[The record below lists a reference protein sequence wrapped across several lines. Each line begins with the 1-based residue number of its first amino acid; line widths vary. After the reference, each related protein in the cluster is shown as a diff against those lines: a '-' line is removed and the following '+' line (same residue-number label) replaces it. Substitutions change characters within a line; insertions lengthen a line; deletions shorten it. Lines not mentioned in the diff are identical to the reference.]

1 MAFVLI
7 ESGFKSGEMIT
18 IDKDRTVFGRH
29 TTCDC
34 VLSHPTVSREHFYIE
49 RNAGKLFLVD
59 LGSNNGTFANES
71 KISWVELKDGDKI
84 QAGPFTL
91 IFKSSSDEEAEGVG
105 VVLPAPDD
113 PRQETDGC
121 RIYPRQYY
129 EGIEHFNARRYY
141 EAHEVWEEV
150 WLRSLDE
157 TKLFYQMLIQAAVG
171 LHHYENGNARGAR
184 GMYRNVLEKAERLPA
199 FYMSVD
205 VTDFICKFKEFFSD
219 MIERNSDGPQQD
231 RARPAIRLLEGQ
243 D

>member
-7 ESGFKSGEMIT
+7 ETGFKTGEMIQ

-29 TTCDC
+29 TSCDC

-59 LGSNNGTFANES
+59 LGSNNGTFANECR
-71 KISWVELKDGDKI
+71 ISWIELKDGDKI
-84 QAGPFTL
+84 QAGPFIM
-91 IFKSSSDEEAEGVG
+91 IFKSPSDETAEETGVD
-105 VVLPAPDD
+105 LPAPDAKPD
-113 PRQETDGC
+113 MDGD

-141 EAHEVWEEV
+141 EAHEIWEEI
-150 WLRSLDE
+150 WLRSLAE
-157 TKLFYQMLIQAAVG
+157 TKVFYQMLIQAAVG
-171 LHHYENGNARGAR
+171 LHHYENGNIRGAR
-184 GMYRNVLEKAERLPA
+184 GMCRNVLEKAERLPA

-205 VTDFICKFKEFFSD
+205 VADFIRKFREFFSD
-219 MIERNSDGPQQD
+219 MIEKNSE
-231 RARPAIRLLEGQ
+231 RAEEERPRPVIRLFEGQ